1 VGTSIT
7 SAKPCPLLLNAS
19 ECSICQP
26 LSLNGLCRTPQGV
39 WLRDY
44 TPVEERRNSDSEF
57 TGETLGRVRPSN
69 AYQRRIAG
77 TNWH

>member
-1 VGTSIT
+1 MRNCALEHQY
-7 SAKPCPLLLNAS
+7 AKCVPPVLDARFAAHRAS
-19 ECSICQP
+19 M
-26 LSLNGLCRTPQGV
+26 GRAAVTQGV

-44 TPVEERRNSDSEF
+44 TPVEERQSSDSEF

-77 TNWH
+77 TNWT